1 MAPDIHFA
9 LTEGIA
15 HAAAEAAAR
24 PRPLHL
30 DFITR
35 KGVSVTMCSLRSFVV
50 TFFAVVLA
58 AGTVSAQRL
67 PTGWST
73 KDVGAVAA
81 AGSAKSV
88 NNVFTVAGSGADV
101 WGTADEFRFVYR
113 QLTGNGSIV
122 TQVTAVDN
130 VNAWVKAGVM
140 MRETLNANSKHA
152 FMMVTPGRGLAFQRR
167 ATVGGSSVHTG
178 GGAGTS
184 RYYVKLER
192 RGSQFIASKSV
203 DGVSWTKVGSQSIT
217 MTPTIYVGLAV
228 SSHLDGVTADATF
241 SHTAL
246 AAATVAR
253 PTPNPNAATLRV
265 LHWNVHHGG
274 VGTDGKY
281 DAKRIATWIARMNP
295 DVASLN
301 EVDTQSQVNAIV
313 TALKAKTGTPWS
325 VSFSRLG
332 NLLISRLH
340 ISARSRCVYP
350 DGQRYAA
357 HLTTVVNNRTIN
369 IWSTHLTVNNAS
381 ARNAEAK
388 SLQVCAQNW
397 SEARILAGDYN
408 MQPGSSEYQTATV
421 GYTDAWAAAKSLKV
435 AINHSGNCD
444 GCTRRSRIDYVFTSK
459 TATFLTL
466 KSAQVVDTRDA
477 AGVMPSDHKPLV
489 VVYEIR

>member
-1 MAPDIHFA
+1 
-9 LTEGIA
+9 
-15 HAAAEAAAR
+15 
-24 PRPLHL
+24 
-30 DFITR
+30 
-35 KGVSVTMCSLRSFVV
+35 VTLCSLRSFVV

-58 AGTVSAQRL
+58 AGTVSAQTL
-67 PTGWST
+67 PTGWAT

-81 AGSAKSV
+81 AGAATSV
-88 NNVFTVAGSGADV
+88 NNIFTVTGSGADV

-140 MRETLNANSKHA
+140 MRETLTATSKHA
-152 FMMVTPGRGLAFQRR
+152 FMMVTPGKGLAFQRR
-167 ATVGGSSVHTG
+167 ATAGGSSVNTG

-184 RYYVKLER
+184 PYYVKLER
-192 RGSQFIASKSV
+192 VGSEFTASKSV

-217 MTPTIYVGLAV
+217 MAPTIYVGLAV
-228 SSHLDGVTADATF
+228 SSHVDGVLADATF
-241 SHTAL
+241 SHTAV
-246 AAATVAR
+246 AAAEAAG
-253 PTPNPNAATLRV
+253 PTPNPEAATLRV

-281 DAKRIATWIARMNP
+281 DANRIATWIARMNP

-301 EVDTQSQVNAIV
+301 EVDSQTQVNAIV
-313 TALKAKTGTPWS
+313 NALKAKTGKTWS
-325 VSFSRLG
+325 VSYSGKG
-332 NLLISRLH
+332 NLVISQRPL
-340 ISARSRCVYP
+340 SASSRCVYP
-350 DGQRYAA
+350 DGKRYAA
-357 HLTTVVNNRTIN
+357 HLSTVVNNRSIN
-369 IWSTHLTVNNAS
+369 IWSTHLTVNSAS

-408 MQPGSSEYQTATV
+408 MQAGSAEYKTATV
-421 GYTDAWAAAKSLKV
+421 GYTDAWVAAKAAKT
-435 AINHSGNCD
+435 AINYSGNCD
-444 GCTRRSRIDYVFTSK
+444 GCTRNSRIDYVFTSN

-477 AGVMPSDHKPLV
+477 AGVMPSDHKPLL
-489 VVYEIR
+489 VVYEVR